1 MMTAMSTNMTP
12 GVTVLLTQLSRVVY
26 RRTPEELLGMRMKEF
41 VMLAH
46 LREHTPIPQQE
57 LGEMLC
63 IDANNLVLLL
73 NELEVKEFA
82 LRRRDP
88 ADRRRHLVE
97 ITDEGLRAFENA
109 EKGIESVEDDVLA
122 SLTGQERAEL
132 QVLLSKALEGV
143 PPVVAASTMVR
154 SERIVPRTL

>member
-1 MMTAMSTNMTP
+1 MATTTTP

-26 RRTPEELLGMRMKEF
+26 RRTSEDRLGMRMKEF

-46 LREHTPIPQQE
+46 LREHNPIPQQD

-73 NELEVKEFA
+73 NELESRGFA
-82 LRRRDP
+82 YRRRDP

-97 ITDEGLRAFENA
+97 ITDEGLSAFEKA
-109 EKGIESVEDDVLA
+109 EHGIESMEDAVLV
-122 SLTGQERAEL
+122 SLTGDERVTL
-132 QVLLSKALEGV
+132 QGLLVKALDGGG
-143 PPVVAASTMVR
+143 PA
-154 SERIVPRTL
+154 

>member
-1 MMTAMSTNMTP
+1 MSTRTTP

-26 RRTPEELLGMRMKEF
+26 RRTPEELLGMRLKAF

-46 LREHTPIPQQE
+46 LREHSPIPQQE

-73 NELEVKEFA
+73 NELESTGFA
-82 LRRRDP
+82 YRRRDP

-97 ITDEGLRAFENA
+97 ITDEGTCAFARAER
-109 EKGIESVEDDVLA
+109 GIESVEDDVLG
-122 SLTGQERAEL
+122 SLSGPERVEL
-132 QVLLSKALEGV
+132 QVLLAKALEGT
-143 PPVVAASTMVR
+143 PP
-154 SERIVPRTL
+154 TLSD